1 MFFLKQE
8 SNVQNVGTT
17 KRTGFYDKHVQVM
30 NLKPGF
36 IPARNVII
44 DGVHINSFPFFI
56 VIILICT
63 YCIQPHHTGG
73 QVMKAL
79 WDKSV
84 ETLPINELQ
93 ALQTKRLKK
102 LVKYVYQTNQ
112 YYKKTFDS
120 LKLKPDDIKT
130 LQDLEKIPFLTK
142 QQLREYYPFGMMC
155 TQQDDIVEV
164 HASSG
169 TTGKP
174 VVGPYTRNDVEL
186 WAEVMARSLWANGL
200 RPADIMQNSYGYG
213 LFTGAHGFE
222 KGAQKIGAT
231 VITISSG
238 NTKRQVD
245 IMKDF
250 GSTALACTPSY
261 SLYIAEVAEEQGLD
275 PQTDFNLRHGL
286 FGAEAWSEEMR
297 ENIQKRWGIVA
308 HEHYGLTEII
318 GPGVVSECEHNRLHV
333 NADHFYPEII
343 DPKTGETLPYGEDGE
358 LVFTTLTKEAFPA
371 IRFRTRDLASL
382 SDEPCECGRTLPI
395 QSRIKGRSDDM
406 MKVKGVI
413 VFPSQIEAALM
424 QVQGVSD
431 NYQIVKSKKGDMY
444 SLSVEVE
451 PSENRYKE
459 GDLDSLEKQAE
470 DEIYSILNLHVP
482 VKAIPPKTIPR
493 STGKAKRVI
502 ER

>member
-1 MFFLKQE
+1 MTKEFWNPEIETKPLNGLK
-8 SNVQNVGTT
+8 
-17 KRTGFYDKHVQVM
+17 
-30 NLKPGF
+30 
-36 IPARNVII
+36 
-44 DGVHINSFPFFI
+44 
-56 VIILICT
+56 
-63 YCIQPHHTGG
+63 
-73 QVMKAL
+73 
-79 WDKSV
+79 
-84 ETLPINELQ
+84 ELQ
-93 ALQTKRLKK
+93 LKRLRKLIQYVYKNNKFYHKK
-102 LVKYVYQTNQ
+102 LKDAHVE
-112 YYKKTFDS
+112 
-120 LKLKPDDIKT
+120 PDDIKT
-130 LQDLEKIPFLTK
+130 LKDIEKIPFLTK
-142 QQLREYYPFGMMC
+142 QNLREYYPFGLVC
-155 TQQDDIVEV
+155 TKMDDVVEV

-186 WAEVMARSLWANGL
+186 WGEVMARSLWANGL
-200 RPADIMQNSYGYG
+200 RKNDIMQNSYGYG

-222 KGAQKIGAT
+222 KGAQKIGAM

-238 NTKRQVD
+238 NTKRQVS

-261 SLYIAEVAEEQGLD
+261 SMYMAEVAEEMGFN
-275 PQTDFNLRHGL
+275 PQRDFKLKTGC

-297 ENIQKRWGIVA
+297 NNVEKRWGITA

-318 GPGVVSECEHNRLHV
+318 GPGVVSECEHKKLHI
-333 NADHFYPEII
+333 NADHFLAEII
-343 DPKTGETLPYGEDGE
+343 DPKTGETLEPNEEGE

-371 IRFRTRDLASL
+371 IRFRTKDLASL
-382 SDEPCECGRTLPI
+382 SEDACECGRTLPV

-424 QVQGVSD
+424 QVTGVSD
-431 NYQIVKSKKGDMY
+431 NYQIIKTKKGDIT

-451 PSENRYKE
+451 PTEERYKE
-459 GDLDSLEKQAE
+459 GHLDDIEKQAE
-470 DEIYSILNLHVP
+470 DEIYSVLNLHVP